1 MIVNEI
7 VDLKG
12 FKGKGDGA
20 LARNWLQAA
29 TRQLQEVH
37 DAMRQLKRETTAVR
51 GHQFYLEVASVTRQQ
66 RKTLRWRMRDGKHVN
81 WPIIQGLLQLMPASM
96 ASWYRDTQ
104 LRALWLNANQLAAHA
119 NWRGAETFME
129 TLRTAIREADD
140 R

>member
-66 RKTLRWRMRDGKHVN
+66 RKTLRWRMRDGRHVN
-81 WPIIQGLLQLMPASM
+81 WSTIQGLLQLMPASL

-104 LRALWLNANQLAAHA
+104 LRAMWLNANQLAAHA
-119 NWRGAETFME
+119 NWRGAEMFTE
-129 TLRTAIREADD
+129 TLRAAICEAEE

>member
-37 DAMRQLKRETTAVR
+37 DAMRLHFTRFSRQVIQLQPKRGEVQATVQLN
-51 GHQFYLEVASVTRQQ
+51 HQAMSGNVFIAEVVGLFFFRP
-66 RKTLRWRMRDGKHVN
+66 LRPRMRPQMILVN
-81 WPIIQGLLQLMPASM
+81 G
-96 ASWYRDTQ
+96 R
-104 LRALWLNANQLAAHA
+104 
-119 NWRGAETFME
+119 
-129 TLRTAIREADD
+129 
-140 R
+140 

>member
-20 LARNWLQAA
+20 LARGWLQAA

-66 RKTLRWRMRDGKHVN
+66 RKTLRWRMRDGRHVS
-81 WPIIQGLLQLMPASM
+81 WPTIQGLLQLMPASM

-119 NWRGAETFME
+119 NWRGAERFME
-129 TLRTAIREADD
+129 TLRTAMREADD

>member
-20 LARNWLQAA
+20 VARNWLQAA

-37 DAMRQLKRETTAVR
+37 DAMRQLKRETTAIR

-66 RKTLRWRMRDGKHVN
+66 RKTLRWRMRG
-81 WPIIQGLLQLMPASM
+81 WQAC
-96 ASWYRDTQ
+96 
-104 LRALWLNANQLAAHA
+104 QLADHP
-119 NWRGAETFME
+119 RSV
-129 TLRTAIREADD
+129 AIDAGQHGIVVQG
-140 R
+140 

>member
-20 LARNWLQAA
+20 IARDWLQAA

-37 DAMRQLKRETTAVR
+37 EAMRQLKRETTAVR
-51 GHQFYLEVASVTRQQ
+51 GHQFFLEVASVTRQQ

-81 WPIIQGLLQLMPASM
+81 WSTIQGLLQLMPASM

-119 NWRGAETFME
+119 NWRAAERFME

>member
-81 WPIIQGLLQLMPASM
+81 WPIIQGLLQLVPASM
-96 ASWYRDTQ
+96 ASWYRDNRHSKLGQ
-104 LRALWLNANQLAAHA
+104 LKALLDS
-119 NWRGAETFME
+119 GAITKDEYDAEKRKILME
-129 TLRTAIREADD
+129 
-140 R
+140 